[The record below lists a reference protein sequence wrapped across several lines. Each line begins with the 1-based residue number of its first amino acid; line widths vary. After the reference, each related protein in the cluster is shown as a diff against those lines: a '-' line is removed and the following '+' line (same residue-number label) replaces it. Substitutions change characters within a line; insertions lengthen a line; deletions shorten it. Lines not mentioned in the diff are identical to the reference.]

1 MRRLPPLLLT
11 LLLLATAV
19 RAEVA
24 PEALRRG
31 NEAAAAFARQ
41 VQPSTAVPALPRLDD
56 PATRPLLEAL
66 WNGEAVLAGRPQTE
80 AGTPALQRWGD
91 GGAMA
96 LRRYLGI
103 LQTGVTDQTE
113 LARRIAAHQDELCRA
128 FVFLLRIGTNVQ
140 QGARDR
146 VSHLPEARQRTP
158 EVTQAL
164 ERLGTGLA
172 QISQG
177 LLGLLR
183 TPGLRPEN
191 SRAMAEALAQ
201 DLPLFRPLLTAPLRQ
216 AVAQSAAGVAPAL
229 QDAPTRAAVEQ
240 VRQALAGA
248 E

>member
-1 MRRLPPLLLT
+1 MPRLLPLLLV
-11 LLLLATAV
+11 LLLGTAAH
-19 RAEVA
+19 AEVA

-31 NEAAAAFARQ
+31 SEAAAAFARQ
-41 VQPSTAVPALPRLDD
+41 VPPSTGATLPRLSD
-56 PATRPLLEAL
+56 PAARPMLEAL
-66 WNGEAVLAGRPQTE
+66 WNSEAVLAGRPQGE

-91 GGAMA
+91 AGAMA

-103 LQTGVTDQTE
+103 LQTGVTDQAE
-113 LARRIAAHQDELCRA
+113 LGRRIAAHQDELTRA
-128 FVFLLRIGTNVQ
+128 FLFLLRVGTSVQ

-146 VSHLPEARQRTP
+146 VSRFPAARQREP

-164 ERLGTGLA
+164 ERLATGLA

-177 LLGLLR
+177 MLGLLR

-201 DLPLFRPLLTAPLRQ
+201 DLPLFQPLLTPPLRQ

-240 VRQALAGA
+240 VRQMLAGA

>member
-1 MRRLPPLLLT
+1 MPRLLPLFLALLLG
-11 LLLLATAV
+11 TAAH
-19 RAEVA
+19 AEVA

-31 NEAAAAFARQ
+31 EEAAVAFARQ
-41 VQPSTAVPALPRLDD
+41 VPPSTPAAALPRLSD
-56 PATRPLLEAL
+56 PATRPMLEAL
-66 WNGEAVLAGRPQTE
+66 WNSEAVLAGRPQGE

-91 GGAMA
+91 GGATV

-103 LQTGVTDQTE
+103 LQTGVNDQAE
-113 LARRIAAHQDELCRA
+113 LGRRIAAHQDELTRG
-128 FVFLLRIGTNVQ
+128 FIFLLRVGTSVQ

-146 VSHLPEARQRTP
+146 VSHFPAARQREP

-177 LLGLLR
+177 MLGLLR

-201 DLPLFRPLLTAPLRQ
+201 DLPLFRPLLTPTLRQ

-229 QDAPTRAAVEQ
+229 QDEPTRAAVEQ
-240 VRQALAGA
+240 VRQMLAGA

>member
-1 MRRLPPLLLT
+1 MPRLLPLCLALLLG
-11 LLLLATAV
+11 TAAH
-19 RAEVA
+19 AEVA

-31 NEAAAAFARQ
+31 EEAAITFTRQ
-41 VQPSTAVPALPRLDD
+41 VPPSTSPAALPRLSN
-56 PATRPLLEAL
+56 PATRPMLEAL
-66 WNGEAVLAGRPQTE
+66 WNSEAVLAGRPQGE

-91 GGAMA
+91 AGAMV

-103 LQTGVTDQTE
+103 LQTGVADQAE
-113 LARRIAAHQDELCRA
+113 LGRRIASHQDELARA
-128 FVFLLRIGTNVQ
+128 FIFLLRVGTNVQ

-146 VSHLPEARQRTP
+146 VAHFPAARQREP

-177 LLGLLR
+177 MLGLLR

-216 AVAQSAAGVAPAL
+216 AVAQTAGGVAPTL

-240 VRQALAGA
+240 VQRMLAAA